1 MSELSSENQEML
13 DELKSQDP
21 DFSFEMLESGDELF
35 LQDTTKSS
43 GGDGTADIG
52 WSSGIIEVDR
62 NPPPTIDKEPDD
74 DKTPKPPP
82 PDDEKRLRI
91 GDKVR
96 VKATGEIGI
105 VISIDK
111 TGVADIQIINE

>member
-1 MSELSSENQEML
+1 MSELSPANQEML

-21 DFSFEMLESGDELF
+21 DFNFEMLESGDELF
-35 LQDTTKSS
+35 LQDTTKGS

-82 PDDEKRLRI
+82 TNDDEKKLRI

-96 VKATGEIGI
+96 IKATGKTGI
-105 VISIDK
+105 VVSVDER
-111 TGVADIQIINE
+111 GVADVQIID

>member
-1 MSELSSENQEML
+1 MSELSPANQEML

-21 DFSFEMLESGDELF
+21 DFNFEMLESGDDLF
-35 LQDTTKSS
+35 LQDTTKGS

-82 PDDEKRLRI
+82 PTDDEKKLRI

-96 VKATGEIGI
+96 IKATGKTGI
-105 VISIDK
+105 VVSVDVR
-111 TGVADIQIINE
+111 GVADVQIID